1 MSMSGLPECCA
12 IPILLGKMPPNSDL
26 GFYRHTYLV
35 SGTIDAGD
43 PAEFHRLQEADVF
56 QIVPRA

>member
-1 MSMSGLPECCA
+1 
-12 IPILLGKMPPNSDL
+12 MPPNSDL